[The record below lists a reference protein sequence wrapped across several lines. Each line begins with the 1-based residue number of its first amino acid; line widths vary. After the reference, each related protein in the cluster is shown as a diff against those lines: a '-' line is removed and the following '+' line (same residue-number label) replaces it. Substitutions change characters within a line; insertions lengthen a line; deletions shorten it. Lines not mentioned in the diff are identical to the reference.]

1 MRDWRL
7 PIWVRPRFDDGTYAK
22 LDHDRLPLL
31 LDWLDQTVAH
41 LKERQLK
48 QENTPMVHSV
58 RHARLLR
65 VMAGI
70 SLREDKSFPAAA
82 VLVGFV
88 QLSLD
93 VAWGEREAGDVVEL
107 ILVGTDRGYFLID
120 PATRTMRPYDKNL
133 QGLTKWVHL

>member
-1 MRDWRL
+1 
-7 PIWVRPRFDDGTYAK
+7 

-31 LDWLDQTVAH
+31 LDWLDQTVAY